1 MLMIKQRP
9 GTNPAPPVGLKPK
22 PPPPPPTLKMSAE
35 AKALNRIADAI
46 EKQAAA
52 TMLLARATAGEF
64 DDPDQVSD
72 PVSPGQGMGMRG

>member
-1 MLMIKQRP
+1 
-9 GTNPAPPVGLKPK
+9 
-22 PPPPPPTLKMSAE
+22 MSEE

-64 DDPDQVSD
+64 DEPDQVSD
-72 PVSPGQGMGMRG
+72 PASPGQGMGMGG